1 MQLQRFRRTRVTA
14 VFICITMA
22 ATVAAQVTAKPDAQA
37 QREVIAT
44 DERRIDALRRGDPN
58 PLREIYADDYTL
70 IAPVGATIRSKTD
83 QINELTGGRLKYGRI
98 DVSERTVRI
107 YGDTAIVVQR
117 EKIDIL
123 LDGKQMGGDV
133 RFTRTY
139 KRLGNEWRVI
149 ATHGTTVVP

>member
-1 MQLQRFRRTRVTA
+1 MHLQRFDQTRAIA
-14 VFICITMA
+14 VLTCVIMGV
-22 ATVAAQVTAKPDAQA
+22 TVAAQVIAKPDAQA
-37 QREVIAT
+37 QREVVAT
-44 DERRIDALRRGDPN
+44 DERRIDALRRGDPK

-70 IAPVGATIRSKTD
+70 IAPVGATIRSKAD
-83 QINELTGGRLKYGRI
+83 QIDELTGGRLKYGRI

-117 EKIDIL
+117 EKIEIWQ
-123 LDGKQMGGDV
+123 DGKQMGGDV

-139 KRLGNEWRVI
+139 KRLGNQWRVI